1 MAKEVFKY
9 YIVFSYVHAEH
20 GLRIGCREVE
30 LDAPLH
36 APGERLKL
44 VASIAVQFPNAVII
58 NWKRID

>member
-1 MAKEVFKY
+1 MEKLKY
-9 YIVFSYVHAEH
+9 YVVFSYIHAEH

-30 LDAPLH
+30 LNQPLS

-44 VASIAVQFPNAVII
+44 VASIAVQFPNAVIL